1 MRDRAAADVERG
13 PVAPGYPG
21 RSTCTLA
28 RLLSWAPVIAPMTP
42 VPITPGGAPGPARGG
57 GGPVTGLVWRVRCRA
72 VLAGPAPA
80 DPAGGLD
87 RLLAGEAG
95 WCGEMTGGGPVTQPD
110 EDLVRTA
117 IAAFGR
123 GDLGALQD
131 QFFAADIVW
140 HIAGTGPLAGDY
152 HGAAQVMELLAK
164 ISELSGGTVRTELRD
179 VSDDRTVV
187 FTAIRAERAGK
198 QLQLNLV
205 HVIHAENGKATEVWT
220 QSSDPAA
227 AAEFWS

>member
-1 MRDRAAADVERG
+1 MHGRAAADVERG
-13 PVAPGYPG
+13 PVAPGFPG

-28 RLLSWAPVIAPMTP
+28 RLLGWAPVIAPMAR
-42 VPITPGGAPGPARGG
+42 VPITSDGAPGPARGG
-57 GGPVTGLVWRVRCRA
+57 GGPVTGLVWRIRCRA
-72 VLAGPAPA
+72 VMAGPAPA
-80 DPAGGLD
+80 DPSRGLD
-87 RLLAGEAG
+87 GLLTGDAR
-95 WCGEMTGGGPVTQPD
+95 WCGEVTGGGLVTQPD
-110 EDLVRTA
+110 EDLVRA
-117 IAAFGR
+117 ASAAFGR

-152 HGAAQVMELLAK
+152 QGAAQVTELLAK

>member
-1 MRDRAAADVERG
+1 
-13 PVAPGYPG
+13 
-21 RSTCTLA
+21 LA
-28 RLLSWAPVIAPMTP
+28 RLL
-42 VPITPGGAPGPARGG
+42 
-57 GGPVTGLVWRVRCRA
+57 
-72 VLAGPAPA
+72 
-80 DPAGGLD
+80 
-87 RLLAGEAG
+87 
-95 WCGEMTGGGPVTQPD
+95 
-110 EDLVRTA
+110 
-117 IAAFGR
+117 
-123 GDLGALQD
+123 
-131 QFFAADIVW
+131 
-140 HIAGTGPLAGDY
+140 AGDY
-152 HGAAQVMELLAK
+152 QGATQVMELLAK